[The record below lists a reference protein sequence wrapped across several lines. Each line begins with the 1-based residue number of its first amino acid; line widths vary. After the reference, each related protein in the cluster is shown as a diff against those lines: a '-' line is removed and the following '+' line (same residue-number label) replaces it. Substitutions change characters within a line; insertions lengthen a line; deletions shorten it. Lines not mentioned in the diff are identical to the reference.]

1 MISIQKACY
10 RCCCFLALLALM
22 LLFML
27 LLLLLKFTMVI
38 DDVPNVVIA
47 LDNVVVPCSDVNGV
61 LYVVIDVL

>member
-1 MISIQKACY
+1 
-10 RCCCFLALLALM
+10 M
-22 LLFML
+22 LLFTL